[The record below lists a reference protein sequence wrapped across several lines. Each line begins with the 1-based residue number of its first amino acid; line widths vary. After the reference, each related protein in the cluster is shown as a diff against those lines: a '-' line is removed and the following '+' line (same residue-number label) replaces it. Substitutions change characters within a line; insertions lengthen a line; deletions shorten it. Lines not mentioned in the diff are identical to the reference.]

1 MKYSLTLF
9 LVAAVCLLPGLCL
22 EVWKTTNDYISFAVM
37 KSCLGEELAVQ
48 MERKGILLGQEC
60 LQKLEPQPA
69 SLNARSRRNILKM
82 PPNPSVGLQMCNM
95 KAWDMLSE
103 DGTILFENV
112 DSFFRNVSHDKT
124 LQDDFLQLSLSC
136 KTSSPPT
143 AGLQEDQKHTVVV
156 SYLSCLNKGG
166 LKACMDYEHRKYFN
180 DL

>member
-1 MKYSLTLF
+1 MKFSLALF

-22 EVWKTTNDYISFAVM
+22 EVWDTANDYISFAVM

-48 MERKGILLGQEC
+48 MQRKGISLGREC
-60 LQKLEPQPA
+60 LQNLEPQPA
-69 SLNARSRRNILKM
+69 SQHARSRRNILKM
-82 PPNPSVGLQMCNM
+82 PPNPSVGLQVCNM
-95 KAWDMLSE
+95 KAWEMLSGN
-103 DGTILFENV
+103 GTIQFEKV
-112 DSFFRNVSHDKT
+112 EAFFRNVSHDKT

-143 AGLQEDQKHTVVV
+143 AGLQEDQILSVAVI
-156 SYLSCLNKGG
+156 YLRCLNAGG

>member
-1 MKYSLTLF
+1 MKYSLALF

-22 EVWKTTNDYISFAVM
+22 EVWNTANDYMSFAVI

-48 MERKGILLGQEC
+48 MQRKGTFLGREC
-60 LQKLEPQPA
+60 LQKLESEPESQHTR
-69 SLNARSRRNILKM
+69 NRRNILKM

-95 KAWDMLSE
+95 KAWDMLSG
-103 DGTILFENV
+103 DGTIQFEKV
-112 DSFFRNVSHDKT
+112 EAFFRNVSHDQT

-143 AGLQEDQKHTVVV
+143 AGLQEDQIYIAVV
-156 SYLSCLNKGG
+156 SYLRCLNAGG
-166 LKACMDYEHRKYFN
+166 LKACMDYEHRRYFN

>member
-1 MKYSLTLF
+1 MKYALALF

-22 EVWKTTNDYISFAVM
+22 EVWQTANDYISFAVM

-48 MERKGILLGQEC
+48 MQRKGVRLGQEC

-69 SLNARSRRNILKM
+69 SQHARSRRNIMKM

-95 KAWDMLSE
+95 KAWDLLKE
-103 DGTILFENV
+103 DGTIQFENV
-112 DSFFRNVSHDKT
+112 EAFFRNVSHDKT
-124 LQDDFLQLSLSC
+124 LQDDLLQLSLSC

-143 AGLQEDQKHTVVV
+143 AGLQDDQKFKVAV
-156 SYLSCLNKGG
+156 SYLSCLNAGG
-166 LKACMDYEHRKYFN
+166 LKACMGYEHRKYFN